1 MVSELCLQDLP
12 RKPKEGRNRIPPMVE
27 IKLTYEGDLHCSATH
42 GPSGNVLVTDAPVDN
57 NGRGQA
63 FSPTDLVATALGAC
77 MATVI
82 GIVAKRKEIAVEGMK
97 IAVRKH
103 MSVDPPR
110 RISKLE
116 VDLEIPLPADHPDR
130 KVIESAA
137 RGCPVH
143 HSIHPD
149 IEVVMNWTWSGALN
163 PA

>member
-1 MVSELCLQDLP
+1 
-12 RKPKEGRNRIPPMVE
+12 MVE
-27 IKLTYEGDLHCSATH
+27 IKLNYEGDLHCSATH

-82 GIVAKRKEIAVEGMK
+82 GIEGMK

-116 VDLEIPLPADHPDR
+116 VDIEIPLPADHPDR
-130 KVIESAA
+130 KIIESAA

-149 IEVVMNWTWSGALN
+149 IDLVMNWIWSGGSH
-163 PA
+163 PG